1 MSLQPTIIIVPVA
14 IAIIIDNNKVLLS
27 LRQKNLDQGGL
38 WEFPGGKIE
47 KGETAYDALC
57 RELLEELAIKV
68 VKAIPYSSKVYN
80 YQKYTVVLNAF
91 LVTHFS
97 GVPVGNEGQ
106 KIQWFEQGDLK
117 DIKMPAGN
125 DDILKKLK
133 MHFSS

>member
-57 RELLEELAIKV
+57 R
-68 VKAIPYSSKVYN
+68 
-80 YQKYTVVLNAF
+80 
-91 LVTHFS
+91 
-97 GVPVGNEGQ
+97 
-106 KIQWFEQGDLK
+106 
-117 DIKMPAGN
+117 
-125 DDILKKLK
+125 
-133 MHFSS
+133 